1 MKTRKILHDKRIRRV
16 QLWKSLR
23 IIFAFRIFFLES
35 LPQFAK
41 EYDYPQFRVLIGNIN
56 GARRTL
62 KRDQIIYI
70 YRCEEI
76 KLGRKKAE
84 TKHRSRDW
92 LVSTNEP
99 LRFNDP
105 CARRDR
111 ESNDSRK
118 VITSGL
124 KPMGKTMEI
133 ERLEKFFPRF
143 KIPSLLLFPFPLRIH
158 LVVSISFNVEKL

>member
-1 MKTRKILHDKRIRRV
+1 MKIFSNYFRLSYLFSWISPAIRKRVWLSTISRFNWKYKRCAKDIKTR
-16 QLWKSLR
+16 SN
-23 IIFAFRIFFLES
+23 
-35 LPQFAK
+35 
-41 EYDYPQFRVLIGNIN
+41 Y
-56 GARRTL
+56 
-62 KRDQIIYI
+62 IYI

-158 LVVSISFNVEKL
+158 LVVSICFNVEKL

>member
-1 MKTRKILHDKRIRRV
+1 MKISSNYFRLSYLFSWISPAIRKRV
-16 QLWKSLR
+16 WLSTISRFNWK
-23 IIFAFRIFFLES
+23 
-35 LPQFAK
+35 
-41 EYDYPQFRVLIGNIN
+41 Y

-105 CARRDR
+105 CASARRDR

>member
-1 MKTRKILHDKRIRRV
+1 MTNEYVEFNYENLFELLSPFV
-16 QLWKSLR
+16 S
-23 IIFAFRIFFLES
+23 FFLNLS
-35 LPQFAK
+35 RNSQKSMIIHNFA
-41 EYDYPQFRVLIGNIN
+41 LIGNIN

-105 CARRDR
+105 CASARRDR